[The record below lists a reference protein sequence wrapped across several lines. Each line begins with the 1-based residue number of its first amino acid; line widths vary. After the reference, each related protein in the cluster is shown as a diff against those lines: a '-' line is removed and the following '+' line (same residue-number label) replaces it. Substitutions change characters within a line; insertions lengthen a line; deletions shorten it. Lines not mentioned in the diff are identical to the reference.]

1 MRLWSLAVKY
11 AAIVPRNVD
20 LVAID
25 PDELVAEWL
34 ESIAVITQITLTV
47 SAFNKE
53 TSLLH

>member
-1 MRLWSLAVKY
+1 LWSLAVKY